1 MINLILVVMVGII
14 TILTIFKLISTSI
27 KHMQIME
34 TMDKTN
40 LILVNELGD
49 VKNHLIKIR
58 TANEQIK
65 NELNKITIK
74 LNK

>member
-1 MINLILVVMVGII
+1 MVGII
-14 TILTIFKLISTSI
+14 TILSIFKLISISL
-27 KHMQIME
+27 KHIQIME
-34 TMDKTN
+34 TLNKTN
-40 LILVNELGD
+40 QILVDELGD

-58 TANEQIK
+58 TGNENIK